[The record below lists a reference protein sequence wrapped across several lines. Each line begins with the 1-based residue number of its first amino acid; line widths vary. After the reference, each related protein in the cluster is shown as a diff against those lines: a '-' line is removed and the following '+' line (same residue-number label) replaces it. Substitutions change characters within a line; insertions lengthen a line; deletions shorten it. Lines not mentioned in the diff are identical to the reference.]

1 MKLSLIS
8 SILFLLFNTAA
19 NLSVSAA
26 PVDGVKVF
34 NGKLATGVPCKVTY
48 GPLVQIDN
56 NTLRVNGLLFELGSS
71 RIELTG
77 ARLVSSELNLQ
88 TRLLIGQGV
97 LNRKVVITSEVLGV
111 GYETGV
117 LVDFQVKIDSKANPL
132 EYSLSTQT
140 YRNEFVFGSWVE
152 GERGKLDSSLCKN

>member
-8 SILFLLFNTAA
+8 YIFISFSLFA
-19 NLSVSAA
+19 NAIPL
-26 PVDGVKVF
+26 DGVKVF
-34 NGKLATGVPCKVTY
+34 SGKLQTGKSCKVTY

-56 NTLRVNGLLFELGSS
+56 NTFRVNGLLFELGDSK
-71 RIELTG
+71 IELVG
-77 ARLVSSELNLQ
+77 AKLVSSELNLQ
-88 TRLLIGQGV
+88 TNLLNGQGV

-117 LVDFQVKIDSKANPL
+117 LVEFQVKIDSKANPL
-132 EYSLSTQT
+132 EYSLNTQS

-152 GERGKLDSSLCKN
+152 GERGPLESSLCKN